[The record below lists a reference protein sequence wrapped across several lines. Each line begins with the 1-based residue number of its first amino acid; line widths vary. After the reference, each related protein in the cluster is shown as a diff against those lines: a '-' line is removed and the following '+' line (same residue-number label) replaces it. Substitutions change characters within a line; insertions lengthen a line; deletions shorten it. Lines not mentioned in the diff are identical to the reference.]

1 MERLIL
7 VTNDDDI
14 TSPGILSLVEIAKEF
29 GKVVVVAPNAP
40 QSGMGHAI
48 SIGNPL
54 RLYPYR
60 FSSMPEIEAW
70 ACSGTPVDCVKLATG
85 VLLPQKPNLILSGI
99 NHGANYSISIFY
111 SGTMSA
117 AIEGVIENIPSIGFS
132 FCNYDPNAD
141 LQTAKEVVKTVL
153 QVALESPFPPHTA
166 LNVNIP
172 DVPLSQLK
180 GYRITRQA
188 IGRFIE
194 EFDRR
199 IDPYNQPYYWLVGS
213 FHTQDKGEDTDVWAI
228 QNGYV
233 SITPVSID
241 LTAYYAMQDL
251 NEWSLPHQLIHHE

>member
-14 TSPGILSLVEIAKEF
+14 TSAGIQALVEIAQEF

-48 SIGNPL
+48 SIGTPL
-54 RLYPYR
+54 RLYSYR
-60 FSSMPEIEAW
+60 FPTMPEIEAW

-85 VLLPQKPNLILSGI
+85 VLLPQKPHLILSGI
-99 NHGANYSISIFY
+99 NHGANYSISVFY

-141 LQTAKEVVKTVL
+141 LTTAKIAVRTILK
-153 QVALESPFPPHTA
+153 VALESGFPPHTA

-172 DVPLSQLK
+172 NVPPSELK

-194 EFDRR
+194 EFDKR

-213 FHTQDKGEDTDVWAI
+213 FSTQDRGEDTDVWAI

-233 SITPVSID
+233 SVTPITID
-241 LTAYYAMQDL
+241 LTAYSAMQDL
-251 NEWSLPHQLIHHE
+251 HLWEFPQQQTLHE